1 MASNFD
7 FLQNHHPELFHS
19 AREAEQLAYTTPRAS
34 CFHSRFTLEQ
44 AVLWIY
50 DHDPNLRIPRNN
62 SLSALIHERTF
73 RNNLNPGLFPK
84 IRIIHQVG
92 NNAVHESTP
101 ILRRD
106 AILLVEEL
114 FHFLYWLSRSYSPDI
129 RNHPSVNFDENLIP
143 RPIAPT
149 QDISPREL
157 QTLEKKLSLE
167 KERRRIAEVRQ
178 KQTQQELEKVK
189 DQLAELKNN
198 NQAIPDTHDYNEAQT
213 RGYMDTLPEDDK
225 PGWVYIVM
233 TVLALLFCGGIAI
246 VIFQGIKN
254 SSPIPTFL
262 IGNKNK
268 GLEAKKL
275 TLGIL
280 SPPEY
285 YQGLSDYLK
294 EELNDKVEII
304 IDGNKAT
311 SYEEARKKM
320 ISKEWDI
327 AFTMSPIL
335 SVAAKNNN
343 YHFAVR
349 MFPDLPAYYQ
359 AVLFTKADS
368 PIESIYDLKST
379 HTIAMGDFN
388 SASSFYV
395 ASYDLYGKT
404 LNVNMGNRSSDIAK
418 LVKTGQVDLGAAA
431 YSRVEDDKNLKV
443 IHVSKQIPS
452 GNVYLS
458 PNLSKSDRQ
467 IITNLLLN
475 APDEIKKDANYGP
488 GEEHDYSELIKISAR
503 TEEILKCSDFTNNPV
518 KFYCVDKPA
527 ETPSKPQSKSSEI
540 SGKINGWT
548 KRGTNHSFKLAGD
561 DNKIYEVIIPEPIFN
576 QIPDAPS
583 PIALQRQSIKII
595 GVIPEQEGNILK
607 ITSPSQFVVMK
618 YQ

>member
-1 MASNFD
+1 MA
-7 FLQNHHPELFHS
+7 
-19 AREAEQLAYTTPRAS
+19 
-34 CFHSRFTLEQ
+34 
-44 AVLWIY
+44 
-50 DHDPNLRIPRNN
+50 
-62 SLSALIHERTF
+62 
-73 RNNLNPGLFPK
+73 
-84 IRIIHQVG
+84 
-92 NNAVHESTP
+92 
-101 ILRRD
+101 
-106 AILLVEEL
+106 LLV
-114 FHFLYWLSRSYSPDI
+114 
-129 RNHPSVNFDENLIP
+129 
-143 RPIAPT
+143 
-149 QDISPREL
+149 
-157 QTLEKKLSLE
+157 
-167 KERRRIAEVRQ
+167 
-178 KQTQQELEKVK
+178 
-189 DQLAELKNN
+189 
-198 NQAIPDTHDYNEAQT
+198 
-213 RGYMDTLPEDDK
+213 
-225 PGWVYIVM
+225 
-233 TVLALLFCGGIAI
+233 CGGIAI

-404 LNVNMGNRSSDIAK
+404 LNVNMGNRSSKIVE
-418 LVKTGQVDLGAAA
+418 LVKTGQVDIGAAA
-431 YSRVEDDKNLKV
+431 YSTVKDDKTFKV
-443 IHVSKQIPS
+443 IHVSKQIPG

-548 KRGTNHSFKLAGD
+548 KKGANHSFKLAGD

>member
-1 MASNFD
+1 LYFFEKEQPRRPFSFLEPGGLVFDTPTLYPLNVSSNISSQTQRQIMASNFD
-7 FLQNHHPELFHS
+7 FLQNHHPELFNS
-19 AREAEQLAYTTPRAS
+19 AIEAEQLAYTTPRAS

-50 DHDPNLRIPRNN
+50 DHDPNLRIPRNE

-73 RNNLNPGLFPK
+73 RNNLEPGLFPK
-84 IRIIHQVG
+84 IKTILRVG
-92 NNAVHESTP
+92 NRAAHRSTP

-114 FHFLYWLSRSYSPDI
+114 FHFLYWLSRTHSPDI
-129 RNHPSVNFDENLIP
+129 KNHPSVNFDEKLIP
-143 RPIAPT
+143 RPIEP
-149 QDISPREL
+149 
-157 QTLEKKLSLE
+157 
-167 KERRRIAEVRQ
+167 
-178 KQTQQELEKVK
+178 
-189 DQLAELKNN
+189 N
-198 NQAIPDTHDYNEAQT
+198 
-213 RGYMDTLPEDDK
+213 DDK
-225 PGWVYIVM
+225 PGWVYTVM

-404 LNVNMGNRSSDIAK
+404 LNVNMGNKSSKIVE
-418 LVKTGQVDLGAAA
+418 LVKTGQVDIGAAA
-431 YSRVEDDKNLKV
+431 YSRVEDDKTFKV
-443 IHVSKQIPS
+443 IHVSKQIPG

-548 KRGTNHSFKLAGD
+548 KKGANHSFKLAGD